1 MRQVN
6 FKYRKDKVN
15 IMAKGRTWK
24 STNLDSVEANA
35 LKYLLK
41 EYNIKFE
48 PSQIDDT
55 MVHIEVFANS
65 EEAILV
71 GTFIDVIDSVID
83 YLHNSMNDNYQLELV
98 TRLSSHA
105 DDYYLYIVMAKHK
118 VTNEYA
124 VWTSWNT
131 TTKSLNFGHY
141 NLTREQ
147 ADAVVKEF
155 KH

>member
-1 MRQVN
+1 M
-6 FKYRKDKVN
+6 
-15 IMAKGRTWK
+15 IMTNERTWK

-35 LKYLLK
+35 LKHMLK
-41 EYNIKFE
+41 EYGIKYE

-55 MVHIEVFANS
+55 MVHIEAFVNS
-65 EEAILV
+65 EEISLV
-71 GTFIDVIDSVID
+71 NTFIDVIDDVNE
-83 YLHNSMNDNYQLELV
+83 YLNISMKGSYQLEFV
-98 TRLSSHA
+98 TRLSSHK
-105 DDYYLYIVMAKHK
+105 DDYYLYIVVAKNK
-118 VTNEYA
+118 TTDEYA

-141 NLTREQ
+141 NLTKEQ